1 MSELSNRLILTEEQK
16 DIINTL
22 DISTSEL
29 IEEIKILIG
38 SPYVK
43 LKVNDWD
50 IYTMIR
56 KAIKTINS
64 NIGEIELIEKD
75 NTGSIDLKEEKVIEV
90 LSVYNAIV
98 TDTSRLP
105 DYSNISFGSGSRKK
119 SLIFKYSGGILTL
132 SPEFSSRVVVEAIV
146 EKEFKDIK
154 DSAIRS
160 WVSDYSLALVQE
172 IEARRRSRFV
182 MNNVAVEQDTS
193 AMLDSAKEAQNNLI
207 EKLNEKYTGQ
217 IFMTR

>member
-1 MSELSNRLILTEEQK
+1 MSVLGDRLKLTPEQE

-22 DISTSEL
+22 DLPTKEL
-29 IEEIKILIG
+29 IEEIKTLIG
-38 SPYVK
+38 APYVK

-50 IYTMIR
+50 IYLMIR
-56 KAIKTINS
+56 KSIKTINS
-64 NIGEIELIEKD
+64 NIGETTLLERD
-75 NTGSIDLKEEKVIEV
+75 NTGSIDLSEDKVLEV
-90 LSVYNAIV
+90 LSVYESND
-98 TDTSRLP
+98 TDISRVV
-105 DYSNISFGSGSRKK
+105 DYSSINFIGGNRKK
-119 SLIFKYSGGILTL
+119 SLIFKYTDGKLTL
-132 SPEFSSRVVVEAIV
+132 SQEFSRRVVIEAIM

-172 IEARRRSRFV
+172 VEARRRSRFV
-182 MNNVAVEQDTS
+182 MNNISVEQDTS
-193 AMLDSAKEAQNNLI
+193 AMLDNAKASQESLL